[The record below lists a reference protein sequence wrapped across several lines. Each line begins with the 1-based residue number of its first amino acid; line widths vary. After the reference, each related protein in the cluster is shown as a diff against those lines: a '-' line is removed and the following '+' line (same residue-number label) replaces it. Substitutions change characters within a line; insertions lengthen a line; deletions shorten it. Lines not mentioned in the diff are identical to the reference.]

1 MSALEEQEHLALST
15 AESFFQ
21 QIVITRKWNADLG
34 GLYAQVTDSTQPNPY
49 LQTANRDLKF
59 DSNLTLTQINP
70 SFMTRL
76 ISEVSQ
82 KSQGVQYHM
91 TSLNPIRP
99 DNRATEMEARY
110 LRSFE
115 ENAIGKG
122 EFVDDQTATSYFYMA
137 PLVTEKQCLRCHA
150 KQGYKEGDIRG
161 GISITLPHKVEIPLM
176 VMMLT
181 HLGIGLMGLLGL
193 TFLGKKLSFSYNA
206 IKIQATIDSLTG
218 IPNRRSFS
226 ESITHAFN
234 RSKRESEPL
243 SIIICDIDKFKK
255 YNDTYGHSA
264 GDQCLKDVAQKLQA
278 SLNRPYDFCARY
290 GGEEFIVILI
300 DTDLSGAMMVA
311 ERIRS
316 AIEEMQITHAGSPP
330 GHIVTMSFGVVTS
343 EGLALTSYEKLIQQA
358 DEALYS
364 AKESGRNQVQSYKQ
378 QGGV

>member
-1 MSALEEQEHLALST
+1 MGEQERLALTT

-34 GLYAQVTDSTQPNPY
+34 GLYAQVTDSTNPNPY
-49 LQTANRDLKF
+49 LHTPNRDLQF
-59 DSNLTLTQINP
+59 DSKLTLTLINP

-110 LRSFE
+110 LRYFE
-115 ENAIGKG
+115 ENATGKG
-122 EFVDDQTATSYFYMA
+122 EFVDGQTATSYFYMA
-137 PLVTEKQCLRCHA
+137 PLVTEKECLRCHA

-161 GISITLPHKVEIPLM
+161 GISITLPYKVEIPLM
-176 VMMLT
+176 VMLLT
-181 HLGIGLMGLLGL
+181 HLGIGLLGLLGL
-193 TFLGKKLSFSYNA
+193 TFLGKKLSFSYKA
-206 IKIQATIDSLTG
+206 IKAQATIDSLTG

-226 ESITHAFN
+226 ESIVHAFSS
-234 RSKRESEPL
+234 SKRESKPL
-243 SIIICDIDKFKK
+243 SLIICDIDNFKK

-278 SLNRPYDFCARY
+278 SLNRPNDICARY
-290 GGEEFIVILI
+290 GGEEFIITLI
-300 DTDLSGAMMVA
+300 DTDLLGAVLVA

-316 AIEEMQITHAGSPP
+316 AIEKMQIPHAGSPSR
-330 GHIVTMSFGVVTS
+330 HIVTMSFGVATA
-343 EGLALTSYEKLIQQA
+343 EGFALTSHEKLIQQA

-364 AKESGRNQVQSYKQ
+364 AKESGRNQVQPYKQ
-378 QGGV
+378 QGIGVI